1 MKKILLIF
9 TLSITIFI
17 SGCYRDTETDDTIN
31 INEYTE
37 QELIDL
43 IETLLPEANISTTYD
58 LESFQAAVTGMIS
71 VARNGVIGI
80 TSSSIQGSGT
90 GSGVIYKQV
99 GTTYYVVTNAHVVTY
114 ELELLIDDLPVIET
128 HASTSISIDY
138 EKNGILFQIVDSVE
152 LLGYDITTDLAV
164 ITFQSDE
171 DFQVIPIADSYELE
185 VGEFVFA
192 IGNPLGFEYYGTVTM
207 GVISGLARYVT
218 MYNDLG
224 DLTLDAS
231 LLQHDAAISPGN
243 SGGAL
248 LNINGELI
256 GINNMKSIAEN
267 VSNIGFAIPS
277 NTVKRIVEDLED
289 DGIVTRPYLGILTYA
304 QYNVCGTDYGV
315 CVDVQSGGAA
325 DEAGLIDGDT
335 IIGYKNTSM
344 TEFHEIL
351 NFDDLREA
359 ILNSQVGEEIQLRY
373 IREGEIE
380 VSGIATLG
388 THPDDY

>member
-1 MKKILLIF
+1 MKKILLLFTISMSIF
-9 TLSITIFI
+9 LT
-17 SGCYRDTETDDTIN
+17 GCFNEDDTGDTIN

-37 QELIDL
+37 AELIDL

-80 TSSSIQGSGT
+80 TSTSIEGSGT

-99 GTTYYVVTNAHVVTY
+99 GNTYYVVTNAHVVTY
-114 ELELLIDDLPVIET
+114 EIEIIVDEVLEIET
-128 HASTSISIDY
+128 YASTNIEVDY
-138 EKNGILFQIVDSVE
+138 EKNGILFKIEDSVT
-152 LLGYDITTDLAV
+152 LLGYDLTTDLAV
-164 ITFQSDE
+164 ITFESNE
-171 DFQVIPIADSYELE
+171 DFEVIPMADSYDLE

-218 MYNDLG
+218 MFNDVG
-224 DLTLDAS
+224 DITLDAS

-248 LNINGELI
+248 LNMNGELI
-256 GINNMKSIAEN
+256 GINNMKSVADY

-277 NTVKRIVEDLED
+277 NTVQRIVEDIED
-289 DGIVTRPYLGILTYA
+289 DGVVTRPYLGILTYA

-315 CVDVQSGGAA
+315 CVDVQVDGAA
-325 DEAGLIDGDT
+325 EAAGLIDGDT
-335 IIGYKNTSM
+335 IIGFKNSEM
-344 TEFHEIL
+344 AEFIEIL

-359 ILNSQVGEEIQLRY
+359 ILNSQVDEIIQLKY
-373 IREGEIE
+373 IRDGIE
-380 VSGIATLG
+380 YISGTATLG
-388 THPDDY
+388 THPDD